1 MSNLPKDAM
10 GIRGASYSVS
20 SRHFELVLSET
31 NNNKIMVVVLASS
44 GGKIRTDKV
53 NEPEE

>member
-1 MSNLPKDAM
+1 MSNLPKNAV
-10 GIRGASYSVS
+10 GIRGVSYSVF